1 MLSYYFADLTLLI
14 FFCLLVTILWFIY
27 YTHVNNITTPA
38 VLSTDTK
45 RKKIIDINGN
55 VFIVIF
61 NLLCIWLWLTN
72 YIYIQNTWIHIILW
86 DSVHISNNTLS
97 YFYMLI
103 VILLIILLSS
113 TCLFNQNISFTV
125 EYLIFVILIGFFGF
139 LLSSST
145 NLFLTIF
152 LLELVALL
160 IFGKFA
166 VSRILFNKNP
176 IDLNKSTN
184 IPQFSYGLFNSLFF
198 QFWANFVSS
207 IFLFF
212 SLINIHYAF
221 GTSNLFFINLF
232 CSILNHTNYL
242 PEIFITFSLAVLTTG
257 LFIKFGLSPYQF
269 FKIETYKGIPLY
281 MIVVYTTLY
290 LVIYIYFFSY
300 LYINQIP
307 NIKNFIGVFVIIF
320 ISISMF
326 YLVSLLFDTK
336 NFKAFLSYSTL
347 ITIINIFIIVLIL

>member
-1 MLSYYFADLTLLI
+1 
-14 FFCLLVTILWFIY
+14 
-27 YTHVNNITTPA
+27 
-38 VLSTDTK
+38 
-45 RKKIIDINGN
+45 
-55 VFIVIF
+55 
-61 NLLCIWLWLTN
+61 
-72 YIYIQNTWIHIILW
+72 
-86 DSVHISNNTLS
+86 
-97 YFYMLI
+97 MLI

-125 EYLIFVILIGFFGF
+125 EYLIFVILISFFGF

-145 NLFLTIF
+145 SLFLTIF

-232 CSILNHTNYL
+232 CSILKHTNYL

-307 NIKNFIGVFVIIF
+307 NIKNFIGMFVIIF